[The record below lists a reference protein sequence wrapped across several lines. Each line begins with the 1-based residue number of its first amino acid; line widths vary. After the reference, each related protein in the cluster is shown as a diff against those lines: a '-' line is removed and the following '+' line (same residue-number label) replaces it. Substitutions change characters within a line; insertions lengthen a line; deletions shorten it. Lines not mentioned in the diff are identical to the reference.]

1 MDISTIINLLAL
13 EIGIENNNLSN
24 LFKVESDDTTLGT
37 NNEKGTEIGLA
48 LCKEFA
54 QKNRDEIW
62 VKSTVN
68 RGSTFYLSLPK

>member
-37 NNEKGTEIGLA
+37 NNEKGTGIGLA
-48 LCKEFA
+48 LRKEFA
-54 QKNRDEIW
+54 QKKQRRNL
-62 VKSTVN
+62 
-68 RGSTFYLSLPK
+68 G